1 MSQATAPKISILGDG
16 ISTFEGYTPKVGS
29 FYSPSYASY
38 SGFNTAKG
46 TWWMQAIEQ
55 LGGRFLCNNSFTGSY
70 VCYTGHYSAALP
82 GRIRTLATETE
93 KPDVI
98 FIYTGLND
106 AANAVPTD
114 LFQRDYEEMLSR
126 VQKFFPEAKVWV
138 GTLMVGD
145 APTGGRPYY
154 IEPECFET
162 LEDYNAVIR
171 DCAKKFGVNVADLAE
186 LHSSYETVNGLHPN
200 KKGMTQF
207 AALWLEAM
215 KKAEK

>member
-1 MSQATAPKISILGDG
+1 M
-16 ISTFEGYTPKVGS
+16 
-29 FYSPSYASY
+29 
-38 SGFNTAKG
+38 
-46 TWWMQAIEQ
+46 
-55 LGGRFLCNNSFTGSY
+55 
-70 VCYTGHYSAALP
+70 
-82 GRIRTLATETE
+82 
-93 KPDVI
+93 I

-162 LEDYNAVIR
+162 LQDYNAVIR
-171 DCAKKFGVNVADLAE
+171 DCAKKFGVNVVDLAE

>member
-16 ISTFEGYTPKVGS
+16 ISTFEGYTPRVGS

-38 SGFNTAKG
+38 SGFNTAEG

-145 APTGGRPYY
+145 A
-154 IEPECFET
+154 
-162 LEDYNAVIR
+162 LIR

>member
-1 MSQATAPKISILGDG
+1 
-16 ISTFEGYTPKVGS
+16 
-29 FYSPSYASY
+29 
-38 SGFNTAKG
+38 
-46 TWWMQAIEQ
+46 MQQ
-55 LGGRFLCNNSFTGSY
+55 FLYRFLCLLH
-70 VCYTGHYSAALP
+70 GHYSAALP

-154 IEPECFET
+154 IEPSASRPWRTTTPSFVT
-162 LEDYNAVIR
+162 AP
-171 DCAKKFGVNVADLAE
+171 K
-186 LHSSYETVNGLHPN
+186 SS
-200 KKGMTQF
+200 
-207 AALWLEAM
+207 A
-215 KKAEK
+215 

>member
-1 MSQATAPKISILGDG
+1 M
-16 ISTFEGYTPKVGS
+16 
-29 FYSPSYASY
+29 
-38 SGFNTAKG
+38 
-46 TWWMQAIEQ
+46 
-55 LGGRFLCNNSFTGSY
+55 
-70 VCYTGHYSAALP
+70 
-82 GRIRTLATETE
+82 
-93 KPDVI
+93 
-98 FIYTGLND
+98 LN
-106 AANAVPTD
+106 
-114 LFQRDYEEMLSR
+114 R

>member
-16 ISTFEGYTPKVGS
+16 ISTFEGYTPRVGS

-38 SGFNTAKG
+38 SGFNTAEG

-55 LGGRFLCNNSFTGSY
+55 LGGRFLCNN
-70 VCYTGHYSAALP
+70 
-82 GRIRTLATETE
+82 
-93 KPDVI
+93 
-98 FIYTGLND
+98 
-106 AANAVPTD
+106 

-171 DCAKKFGVNVADLAE
+171 DCAEKFGVNVADLAE

>member
-38 SGFNTAKG
+38 SGFNTAEE

-55 LGGRFLCNNSFTGSY
+55 LGGQFLRNNSFTGSY

-145 APTGGRPYY
+145 APTGSRPYY

>member
-16 ISTFEGYTPKVGS
+16 ISTFEGYTPRVGS

-38 SGFNTAKG
+38 SGFNTAEG

-106 AANAVPTD
+106 AANAVPTN

-138 GTLMVGD
+138 GPLRGTYRM
-145 APTGGRPYY
+145 
-154 IEPECFET
+154 
-162 LEDYNAVIR
+162 
-171 DCAKKFGVNVADLAE
+171 
-186 LHSSYETVNGLHPN
+186 H
-200 KKGMTQF
+200 
-207 AALWLEAM
+207 
-215 KKAEK
+215 